1 MAHAG
6 FFTFVRSF
14 ARLLSTTKKRRNNPM
29 ASIEEKITDVQ
40 IALDSMWDT
49 VLEELKKI
57 HDQLAE
63 GDAESAQNSLEDL
76 MEELEKANTD

>member
-1 MAHAG
+1 
-6 FFTFVRSF
+6 
-14 ARLLSTTKKRRNNPM
+14 M